1 MGGLVSGYRPLGS
14 DEIKTNFSEGGS
26 LLRSQA
32 VRKQDRVGGG
42 SLVKSLRGTP

>member
-26 LLRSQA
+26 LLRSQ
-32 VRKQDRVGGG
+32 RNKLLGSRTELEGGHW
-42 SLVKSLRGTP
+42 SKV